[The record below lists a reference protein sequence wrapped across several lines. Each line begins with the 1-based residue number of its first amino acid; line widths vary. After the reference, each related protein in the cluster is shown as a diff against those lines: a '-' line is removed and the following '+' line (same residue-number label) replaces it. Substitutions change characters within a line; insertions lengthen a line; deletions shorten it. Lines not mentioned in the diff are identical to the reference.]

1 MQSEGIIKSSSH
13 ITDDDVVESVLNQI
27 LAAVSEAG
35 TKRRRKR
42 KSNADGEPDKKM
54 RKHGEKKALDE
65 RKVSVVTV
73 EEDVSKQGVAD
84 EAEGGVQD
92 AQAPLAFES
101 LCHIAA
107 LHFND
112 DEAEPQNEK
121 IESF

>member
-1 MQSEGIIKSSSH
+1 LQSEGIIQSINH
-13 ITDDDVVESVLNQI
+13 VTDDDVVESVLKQI

-35 TKRRRKR
+35 SKRRRKR
-42 KSNADGEPDKKM
+42 KSNADGEPEKKK

-73 EEDVSKQGVAD
+73 EEDVSKQDVGD
-84 EAEGGVQD
+84 EADGGVQD

-112 DEAEPQNEK
+112 DDAEPQKEK
-121 IESF
+121 IDSF